1 MQEAVLKVLLLAPL
15 YKPYPNNVFTIIILA
30 IFRRIRWCCNN
41 VLRYKLL
48 TVGIV
53 FGNAVKYMGLFGAI
67 LFIIIVGATAIL
79 LKGRQ
84 KPQQ

>member
-1 MQEAVLKVLLLAPL
+1 MVLQQHSQIQTFLA
-15 YKPYPNNVFTIIILA
+15 
-30 IFRRIRWCCNN
+30 
-41 VLRYKLL
+41 
-48 TVGIV
+48 VGIV

>member
-1 MQEAVLKVLLLAPL
+1 M
-15 YKPYPNNVFTIIILA
+15 
-30 IFRRIRWCCNN
+30 
-41 VLRYKLL
+41 
-48 TVGIV
+48 

-84 KPQQ
+84 KNSNSVNVEYKTPSHIE

>member
-1 MQEAVLKVLLLAPL
+1 
-15 YKPYPNNVFTIIILA
+15 
-30 IFRRIRWCCNN
+30 
-41 VLRYKLL
+41 
-48 TVGIV
+48 
-53 FGNAVKYMGLFGAI
+53 GAI

>member
-1 MQEAVLKVLLLAPL
+1 
-15 YKPYPNNVFTIIILA
+15 
-30 IFRRIRWCCNN
+30 
-41 VLRYKLL
+41 
-48 TVGIV
+48 
-53 FGNAVKYMGLFGAI
+53 AVKYMGLFGAI